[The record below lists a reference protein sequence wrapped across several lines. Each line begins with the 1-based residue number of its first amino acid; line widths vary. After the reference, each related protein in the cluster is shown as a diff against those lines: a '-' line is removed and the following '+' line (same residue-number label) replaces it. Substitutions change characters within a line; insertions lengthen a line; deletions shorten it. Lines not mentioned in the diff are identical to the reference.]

1 MRCAIIAGTDAAAS
15 AEEDGDPVFKLI
27 RALAFVL
34 WLAVTALDL
43 YIELDPRFTVGVP
56 VKLAFAAAFIALWS
70 LVFPPTRR
78 HMGK

>member
-1 MRCAIIAGTDAAAS
+1 M
-15 AEEDGDPVFKLI
+15 FKLI

-56 VKLAFAAAFIALWS
+56 VKLVGVGEGIDDLIDFDRASFLEAL
-70 LVFPPTRR
+70 LPEQ
-78 HMGK
+78 GGNE